1 MRDNGAEED
10 QRRHAQRHAA
20 TWFMDLLDDQV
31 VAAFDAA
38 TEQMI
43 EQADREPA
51 DRQEKQQPW
60 MRKACSCRNVEA
72 PQEGS
77 AEAADRRSHRNKERQ
92 PTQHGQSMVVP
103 VPSKG
108 QDVQVRQQY
117 CEFSAH
123 DSSLLR
129 KRIR

>member
-1 MRDNGAEED
+1 MGDNGAEED
-10 QRRHAQRHAA
+10 QRRHAQGHAA
-20 TWFMDLLDDQV
+20 PRFMDLLDDQV

-43 EQADREPA
+43 EQPDREPA
-51 DRQEKQQPW
+51 DWQEEQQPW
-60 MRKACSCRNVEA
+60 MRKARARGNIQA
-72 PQEGS
+72 PEEGR
-77 AEAADRRSHRNKERQ
+77 AKTAHRRRHGNKERQ
-92 PTQHGQSMVVP
+92 PSQHGQGMVMP
-103 VPSKG
+103 VPGKG